1 MRLAFFSPLPPV
13 KSGIA
18 DYSAALLEPLGRM
31 LQVDAFASKPA
42 AFNPSLYGAVVYQL
56 GNNPHHI
63 FVYEAALAHPGVVV
77 LHEAN
82 MHHLIAETT
91 IRRGDWDAYMRE
103 LEISG
108 GTQALEYAKR
118 HVRTLE
124 RGPQYE
130 IPMLRTILDRSRAV
144 IVHSDAVAGV
154 VREQGFQGPVEKIPH
169 GAWIVQADRM
179 AYRARL
185 GLDAQTPLIGIFG
198 FLKPY
203 KRIAES
209 LRAFLRLIR
218 VVPEARLILVGEAH
232 PELPLAWMIS
242 SMGLAAYVRHIDF
255 APIDDFNGYM
265 AACDVVL
272 NLRYPTVGESSGTLL
287 RALGMGK
294 AVVVSDVG
302 SFREYPDEICL
313 KVPVDGSEEDYLFE
327 YLNLLTSRPE
337 VARELGARA
346 AAWVSKECSWEA
358 VARRYTDFLEAVA
371 GGRDI
376 AARDVASRDVASR
389 ETKGGAMEARAEAAP
404 SPQPEPTERPSETR
418 AGVGSGVGVE
428 NMAPYITSWAPS
440 ENGAR
445 AYVES
450 HLSRLER
457 TLAIT
462 PAGGPEDRILEMGA
476 YLHITPALKT
486 RLGYG
491 EVRGCY
497 FGPAG
502 GTNLREVTSES
513 GETFECAVDLF
524 DAEKDAFPYPDGS
537 YTTVLCCELL
547 EHLTADPLHMMA
559 EINRILK
566 PGGHLV
572 LTTPNLASLRA
583 LAGILQGFHP
593 QLFSAYIRPRNGV
606 VDARHAREY
615 TPVELRKLLEDSGF
629 EVTLLDT
636 GPFRDEPKP
645 EFAWVEHLL
654 TRYLLTT
661 ENRGDGIYAV
671 GRKTGPVRERYPAWL
686 YS

>member
-18 DYSAALLEPLGRM
+18 DYSAALLDPLARM
-31 LQVDAFASKPA
+31 AQVEAFARKPA
-42 AFNPSLYGAVVYQL
+42 AFDPSSYGAVLYQL

-63 FVYEAALAHPGVVV
+63 FVYETALAHPGVVV
-77 LHEAN
+77 LHEGN
-82 MHHLIAETT
+82 LHHLIAEMT

-108 GTQALEYAKR
+108 GPQALQYARR

-130 IPMLRTILDRSRAV
+130 IPMLRTILNRSRAV
-144 IVHSDAVAGV
+144 IVHSEAVAGV
-154 VREQGFQGPVEKIPH
+154 VREHGFQGPLGKIPH
-169 GAWIVQADRM
+169 GAWIVEADRM
-179 AYRARL
+179 AYRTRL
-185 GLDAQTPLIGIFG
+185 GIDERTPLIGIFG

-209 LRAFLRLIR
+209 LRAFRRLIR

-232 PELPLAWMIS
+232 PELPLTSMIG
-242 SMGLAAYVRHIDF
+242 SMRLSGHVRHIDF
-255 APIDDFNGYM
+255 APIEDFNGYM

-313 KVPVDGSEEDYLFE
+313 KAPVDSSEEDHLFE

-337 VARELGARA
+337 IARDLGARA
-346 AAWVSKECSWEA
+346 AAWVSTECSWA
-358 VARRYTDFLEAVA
+358 VVARRYADFLEAVA
-371 GGRDI
+371 QGKETGGRE
-376 AARDVASRDVASR
+376 V
-389 ETKGGAMEARAEAAP
+389 EAPAEP
-404 SPQPEPTERPSETR
+404 HRYPQPERAGQTETR
-418 AGVGSGVGVE
+418 PEVPAE
-428 NMAPYITSWAPS
+428 HIADYIESWAPA
-440 ENGAR
+440 ENGSR

-462 PAGGPEDRILEMGA
+462 PPGGPGDRVLEMGA
-476 YLHITPALKT
+476 YLQITPALKT

-497 FGPAG
+497 FGKSG
-502 GTNLREVTSES
+502 GTDRREVTSES
-513 GETFECAVDLF
+513 GETFECTVDLF
-524 DAEKDAFPYPDGS
+524 DAEKDPFPYADGS
-537 YTTVLCCELL
+537 FSTVLCCELL

-629 EVTLLDT
+629 EVTVLET
-636 GPFRDEPKP
+636 GPFREEPKP

-654 TRYLLTT
+654 TRYLLST
-661 ENRGDGIYAV
+661 ELRGEGIYAV